1 MVIASER
8 IIFVVIFL
16 LVFGVLPFVLQVWLS
31 KRESRYP
38 GMVLPVLSL
47 LFALVAVLGCV
58 MYEYEKGDIFVLVIP
73 FLLFNIPTVIHL
85 TIYFA
90 CREKFSKKKQM
101 DKLNVQDL

>member
-38 GMVLPVLSL
+38 GMVLPVLSV
-47 LFALVAVLGCV
+47 LFALITVLGCV
-58 MYEYEKGDIFVLVIP
+58 MYEDEDIFVLVIP

>member
-47 LFALVAVLGCV
+47 LFALVAVLGSV
-58 MYEYEKGDIFVLVIP
+58 MYEDEDVFVLVIP

>member
-47 LFALVAVLGCV
+47 LFALVAVLGIV
-58 MYEYEKGDIFVLVIP
+58 MYEDEDIFVLVIP

>member
-16 LVFGVLPFVLQVWLS
+16 LLFGVLPFVLQVWLS

-47 LFALVAVLGCV
+47 LFALVAVLGSV
-58 MYEYEKGDIFVLVIP
+58 MYEDEDIFVLVIP

>member
-47 LFALVAVLGCV
+47 LFALVAVLGSV
-58 MYEYEKGDIFVLVIP
+58 MYEDEDIFVLVIP